1 MQQSQMIGRAKA
13 CQFNKPSGQRI
24 AHWPPPCS
32 LKVFF
37 MSAITPVK
45 SLVATAKSETKAVTP
60 QQAFDQL
67 QAGTATLIDIRDIR
81 ELQREG
87 EIDGAFHAPRGM
99 LEFWADPQSPYHKEV
114 FAQSGNLILFCAS
127 SWRSALAAKTLQDM
141 GMTNIFDMD
150 GGFNGWKSAGLPIET
165 A

>member
-1 MQQSQMIGRAKA
+1 MPTI
-13 CQFNKPSGQRI
+13 I
-24 AHWPPPCS
+24 
-32 LKVFF
+32 
-37 MSAITPVK
+37 PVK
-45 SLVATAKSETKAVTP
+45 SLVAKAKSETKAVTP

-67 QAGTATLIDIRDIR
+67 QAGTAILIDIRDIR

-87 EIDGAFHAPRGM
+87 RIDGAFHAPRGM
-99 LEFWADPQSPYHKEV
+99 LEFWADPLSPYHKDV

-150 GGFNGWKSAGLPIET
+150 GGFNGWKSAGLAIDT

>member
-1 MQQSQMIGRAKA
+1 
-13 CQFNKPSGQRI
+13 
-24 AHWPPPCS
+24 
-32 LKVFF
+32 
-37 MSAITPVK
+37 MSTITPVK
-45 SLVATAKSETKAVTP
+45 SLVAKAKSETKAVTP

-67 QAGTATLIDIRDIR
+67 RARTAILIDIRDIR

-87 EIDGAFHAPRGM
+87 QINGAFHAPRGM

-114 FAQSGNLILFCAS
+114 FAQAGNLILFCAS

-141 GMTNIFDMD
+141 GLTNIFDME
-150 GGFNGWKSAGLPIET
+150 GGFNSWKSAGLPVET

>member
-1 MQQSQMIGRAKA
+1 
-13 CQFNKPSGQRI
+13 
-24 AHWPPPCS
+24 
-32 LKVFF
+32 
-37 MSAITPVK
+37 MSTITPVK
-45 SLVATAKSETKAVTP
+45 SLVAKAKSETKAVTP

-67 QAGTATLIDIRDIR
+67 RARTAILIDIRDIR

-87 EIDGAFHAPRGM
+87 QIGGAFHAPRGM

-114 FAQSGNLILFCAS
+114 FAQAGNLILFCAS

>member
-1 MQQSQMIGRAKA
+1 
-13 CQFNKPSGQRI
+13 
-24 AHWPPPCS
+24 
-32 LKVFF
+32 
-37 MSAITPVK
+37 MSIITPVK
-45 SLVATAKSETKAVTP
+45 SLVAKAKSETKAVTP

-67 QAGTATLIDIRDIR
+67 RARTAILIDIRDIR

-87 EIDGAFHAPRGM
+87 QIDGAFHAPRGM

-114 FAQSGNLILFCAS
+114 FAQAGNLILFCAS

-141 GMTNIFDMD
+141 GMTNIFDME
-150 GGFNGWKSAGLPIET
+150 GGFNDWKSAGLPIET

>member
-1 MQQSQMIGRAKA
+1 
-13 CQFNKPSGQRI
+13 
-24 AHWPPPCS
+24 
-32 LKVFF
+32 

-45 SLVATAKSETKAVTP
+45 SLVATAKSETKALTP
-60 QQAFDQL
+60 QQAFDQF

-87 EIDGAFHAPRGM
+87 RIDGAFHAPRGM

-141 GMTNIFDMD
+141 GMNNIFDMD
-150 GGFNGWKSAGLPIET
+150 GGFNSWKSAGLPIK
-165 A
+165 AD

>member
-1 MQQSQMIGRAKA
+1 
-13 CQFNKPSGQRI
+13 
-24 AHWPPPCS
+24 
-32 LKVFF
+32 

-45 SLVATAKSETKAVTP
+45 SLVAKAKSETKAVTP

-67 QAGTATLIDIRDIR
+67 RARTAILIDIRDIR

-87 EIDGAFHAPRGM
+87 QIDGAFHAPRGM

-114 FAQSGNLILFCAS
+114 FAQAGNLILFCAS

-141 GMTNIFDMD
+141 GLNNIFDME
-150 GGFNGWKSAGLPIET
+150 GGFNGWKSDGLPIET
-165 A
+165 T

>member
-1 MQQSQMIGRAKA
+1 
-13 CQFNKPSGQRI
+13 
-24 AHWPPPCS
+24 
-32 LKVFF
+32 
-37 MSAITPVK
+37 MSTITPVK
-45 SLVATAKSETKAVTP
+45 SLVAKAKSETKAVTP

-67 QAGTATLIDIRDIR
+67 RARTAILIDIRDIR

-87 EIDGAFHAPRGM
+87 QIDGAFHAPRGM

-114 FAQSGNLILFCAS
+114 FAQAGNLILFCAS

-141 GMTNIFDMD
+141 GMTNIFDME
-150 GGFNGWKSAGLPIET
+150 GGFNDWKSAGLPIET